1 MPALQSSSRYP
12 TEVGVLIADVQMQ
25 SYKGTTR
32 YLPHTNHTAQIPLR
46 HGQFPSWYLHHMSG
60 YRCHTQPLWPV
71 PASFFP
77 FFSLILYAALP
88 CQPPKSSTFR
98 GWFFFFFS
106 FFAVWHCLK
115 SHLPGPLHANSLGII
130 TKRCLAVLNQKHPV
144 SLLALCNY
152 NRY

>member
-32 YLPHTNHTAQIPLR
+32 YLPHTNHTAQIPLP

-98 GWFFFFFS
+98 GWFFFFF
-106 FFAVWHCLK
+106 FFLC
-115 SHLPGPLHANSLGII
+115 
-130 TKRCLAVLNQKHPV
+130 CLALPKIPP
-144 SLLALCNY
+144 SWTTPCKLAGHHHQTLS
-152 NRY
+152 RSPQPEASGLFASPL